1 MRCGE
6 SMRGSQP
13 LRRQAEEQ
21 SLRARALID
30 KGVGR
35 APAHCVPAPSATCKP
50 GGVRVNMKRIAFV
63 AAGLVFSGTVLAA
76 SLPGPVVNAAWL
88 ADNLKDVQVVAIQSD
103 PSAFTAE
110 PVWRTDAKT
119 GARSL
124 VEANG
129 HLPGARLVNAKQIR
143 TDRKIGDLTV
153 KYMVP
158 ERAVFEQ
165 LMQKAGLQ
173 ADRPIVL
180 VPLGQDGAELDD
192 AARLYWQ
199 LKYFG
204 EDRVA
209 ILDGGLAGWLVDGR
223 EINTTPPDATPGN
236 WKAGPERAEL
246 IADSNEVASSKAQLI
261 DARAL
266 PQYHGL
272 SKRDYVYA
280 YGHIPGAHALPPEV
294 RLSTDGGVARFLPAE
309 SYRTILGHSGIDPA
323 APAITYCNSG
333 HLAAGAWFVMSE
345 VLGNGQVKLYDGSL
359 HEWTLEKRPMEGI
372 ARR

>member
-1 MRCGE
+1 MR
-6 SMRGSQP
+6 S
-13 LRRQAEEQ
+13 
-21 SLRARALID
+21 I
-30 KGVGR
+30 V
-35 APAHCVPAPSATCKP
+35 
-50 GGVRVNMKRIAFV
+50 F
-63 AAGLVFSGTVLAA
+63 AAGALLFSGTIVAAA
-76 SLPGPVVNAAWL
+76 SLPGPVVDAEWL
-88 ADNLKDVQVVAIQSD
+88 AANVGNVQVVAVQSD
-103 PSAFTAE
+103 PSAFIAQ
-110 PVWRTDAKT
+110 PVWQNNPKT
-119 GARSL
+119 GAKTL

-129 HLPGARLVNAKQIR
+129 HLPGSKLVNTKNIR
-143 TDRKIGDLTV
+143 VERKIGELSV

-158 ERAVFEQ
+158 GRADFERI
-165 LMQKAGLQ
+165 MQAAGLA

-180 VPLGQDGAELDD
+180 VALGQDGAELDD

-209 ILDGGLAGWLVDGR
+209 ILDGGLADGWSTGGPSVPMHPTRRRVTGR
-223 EINTTPPDATPGN
+223 
-236 WKAGPERAEL
+236 RAPSAPL
-246 IADSNEVASSKAQLI
+246 IADSAEVAQSKAQLI

-272 SKRDYVYA
+272 AKRDYVYA
-280 YGHIPGAHALPPEV
+280 YGHIPAPTRCPRSA
-294 RLSTDGGVARFLPAE
+294 RKQRRRVARFLSADD
-309 SYRTILGHSGIDPA
+309 YRTILEQSGIKAD

-345 VLGNGQVKLYDGSL
+345 VVGNKQVKLYDGSL

>member
-1 MRCGE
+1 MR
-6 SMRGSQP
+6 S
-13 LRRQAEEQ
+13 
-21 SLRARALID
+21 I
-30 KGVGR
+30 V
-35 APAHCVPAPSATCKP
+35 
-50 GGVRVNMKRIAFV
+50 F
-63 AAGLVFSGTVLAA
+63 AAGALLFSGTIVAAA
-76 SLPGPVVNAAWL
+76 SLPGPVVDAEWL
-88 ADNLKDVQVVAIQSD
+88 AANVGNVQVVAVQSD
-103 PSAFTAE
+103 PSAFIAQ
-110 PVWRTDAKT
+110 PVWQNNPKT
-119 GARSL
+119 GAKTL

-129 HLPGARLVNAKQIR
+129 HLPGSKLVNTKNIR
-143 TDRKIGDLTV
+143 VERKIGELSV

-158 ERAVFEQ
+158 GRADFERI
-165 LMQKAGLQ
+165 MQAAGLA

-180 VPLGQDGAELDD
+180 VALGQDGAELDD

-223 EINTTPPDATPGN
+223 AVSTDAPDATPGD
-236 WKAGPERAEL
+236 WKAGPERTAL
-246 IADSNEVASSKAQLI
+246 IADSAEVAQSKAQLI

-272 SKRDYVYA
+272 AKRDYVYA

-294 RLSTDGGVARFLPAE
+294 RASSDGGVARFLSADD
-309 SYRTILGHSGIDPA
+309 YRTILEQSGIKAD

-345 VLGNGQVKLYDGSL
+345 VVGNKQVRLYDGSL

>member
-1 MRCGE
+1 MK
-6 SMRGSQP
+6 Q
-13 LRRQAEEQ
+13 
-21 SLRARALID
+21 I
-30 KGVGR
+30 VFI
-35 APAHCVPAPSATCKP
+35 T
-50 GGVRVNMKRIAFV
+50 GGI
-63 AAGLVFSGTVLAA
+63 VFSGTLMAA
-76 SLPGPVVNAAWL
+76 SLPGPVIDSAWL
-88 ADNLKDVQVVAIQSD
+88 ADNLKNVQVVAIQSD
-103 PSAFTAE
+103 PGAFTAQ
-110 PVWRTDAKT
+110 PVWQTNAKT
-119 GARSL
+119 GAKTL

-143 TDRKIGDLTV
+143 TERKIGDLTV

-158 ERAVFEQ
+158 ERAAFEQ
-165 LMQKAGLQ
+165 IMQKAGVSAEQ
-173 ADRPIVL
+173 PIVL

-209 ILDGGLAGWLVDGR
+209 ILDGGLAGWLVEGR
-223 EINTTPPDATPGN
+223 EVSTDQPDAAPGN
-236 WKAGPERAEL
+236 WKAGTERAAL
-246 IADSNEVASSKAQLI
+246 IADSNEVASTKAQLV

-280 YGHIPGAHALPPEV
+280 YGHIPGAHALPPDV
-294 RLSTDGGVARFLPAE
+294 RFNTDGGVARFLPAD
-309 SYRTILGHSGIDPA
+309 SYRTILSQSGIAPD

-345 VLGNGQVKLYDGSL
+345 VVGNKQVKLYDGSL